1 MLLTLVSSLDD
12 NPNTLLFVGGAA
24 VVGERG
30 LLRVVGGRRH
40 EAHIRRRPDWL
51 RVRRSVDRGLLLQ
64 TRGKPIG
71 ADRVFG
77 GFSVVRQ
84 TFAIDISSASVIM
97 NHVMPSWQEISAG
110 YALCESLSSGE
121 LIFQDFCDRFIC
133 K

>member
-12 NPNTLLFVGGAA
+12 IPIPLLFVGGAA

-30 LLRVVGGRRH
+30 LLWVVGGRRH
-40 EAHIRRRPDWL
+40 EAHLRRRPDWL
-51 RVRRSVDRGLLLQ
+51 RVRHSVDRGLLLQ

-84 TFAIDISSASVIM
+84 TFTIDTSSAS
-97 NHVMPSWQEISAG
+97 
-110 YALCESLSSGE
+110 
-121 LIFQDFCDRFIC
+121 
-133 K
+133 

>member
-1 MLLTLVSSLDD
+1 MQKCLVSLDD

-30 LLRVVGGRRH
+30 ILRVVGGCRH
-40 EAHIRRRPDWL
+40 EAHLRRRPDWL

-71 ADRVFG
+71 AGRVFG

-84 TFAIDISSASVIM
+84 TFTTDISSASVIM
-97 NHVMPSWQEISAG
+97 NHDFSSAKL
-110 YALCESLSSGE
+110 ARDFRRLCAMQKLEQWRTY
-121 LIFQDFCDRFIC
+121 IPRFL
-133 K
+133 

>member
-1 MLLTLVSSLDD
+1 MQKCLVSLDD

-71 ADRVFG
+71 ADRVLG
-77 GFSVVRQ
+77 GSSVVRQ
-84 TFAIDISSASVIM
+84 TFTIDISSASVIM
-97 NHVMPSWQEISAG
+97 ILVMPSWQEISAG
-110 YALCESLSSGE
+110 YAQCESLSSGE